1 VNDENRHEDLGPDA
15 DLGPGRDVLRQTI
28 GALVDGATPPGVP
41 SAPEENLGLLRR
53 RVRTWR
59 IAKAGAAGL
68 TTAVVVS
75 ALAFSAAQASTWT
88 RSEPLPGRP
97 TVQSTE
103 RGPVPSEVPTTRTSP
118 SPTVSASPS
127 PSVTP
132 SPSNT
137 PRVEPTPEVSASS
150 VVVEPEPGGS
160 ATAEPEAPEVVWPPF
175 EPFDEGYFP
184 WAFDA
189 SPIACGLP
197 IGDLPTDPVRFTI
210 EPNDS
215 PSDRRVT
222 SGFTVTEVA
231 GEPYELDSGA
241 APELLLFQE
250 GRLVSSS
257 SGARDAGTWGS
268 ESGSGEFTA
277 DGQEIVAPGQTWQLA
292 QTYTMTIEDV
302 STCGDRTD
310 NRDWP
315 APEFHTPLP
324 AGEYEVVYAAPYQT
338 AGSDSWEIAFSDP
351 YPVTLP

>member
-1 VNDENRHEDLGPDA
+1 VNDESKHEGLGFDV

-41 SAPEENLGLLRR
+41 SVPEENLGLLRR
-53 RVRTWR
+53 KVRAWR
-59 IAKAGAAGL
+59 LAKAGAVGL
-68 TTAVVVS
+68 GTAVVVS

-97 TVQSTE
+97 TVHSIE
-103 RGPVPSEVPTTRTSP
+103 RGPVPSEVPTTRLSP
-118 SPTVSASPS
+118 SPTTSASPS
-127 PSVTP
+127 PSPTP
-132 SPSNT
+132 SPSSV
-137 PRVEPTPEVSASS
+137 PEVEPTPDVSASS

-160 ATAEPEAPEVVWPPF
+160 ASEEPEAPEVMWPPF
-175 EPFDEGYFP
+175 EPFDEGYFS

-197 IGDLPTDPVRFTI
+197 IGDLPMDPVRFTI

-215 PSDRRVT
+215 PADLKVT
-222 SGFTVTEVA
+222 SGFTITEVA
-231 GEPYELDSGA
+231 GESYELSSGGI
-241 APELLLFQE
+241 PEYLLFQE

-257 SGARDAGTWGS
+257 FGARDAGSWGGD
-268 ESGSGEFTA
+268 SGSGEFTA
-277 DGQEIVAPGQTWQLA
+277 DGDEIVVPGQTWQMA

-302 STCGDRTD
+302 STCGERTE

-315 APEFHTPLP
+315 TPEFHTPLP
-324 AGEYEVVYAAPYQT
+324 AGEYEVVYAAPYRP
-338 AGSDSWEIAFSDP
+338 ADGESWGIAFSGR